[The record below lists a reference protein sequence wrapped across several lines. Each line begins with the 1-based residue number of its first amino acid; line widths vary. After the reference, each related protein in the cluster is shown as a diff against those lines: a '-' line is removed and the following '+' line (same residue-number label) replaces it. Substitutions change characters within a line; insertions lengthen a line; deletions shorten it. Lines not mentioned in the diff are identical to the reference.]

1 MSDSWEEDRS
11 AFIAGEIGGAVIEL
25 VAEGVVID
33 RDTIVE
39 RLEDKRK
46 SVGNTIHKGILR
58 DAAEFVREGR

>member
-1 MSDSWEEDRS
+1 MSDSWDEERS

-33 RDTIVE
+33 RDTIIE
-39 RLEDKRK
+39 RLEEKRK

-58 DAAEFVREGR
+58 DAAEFVRKGR